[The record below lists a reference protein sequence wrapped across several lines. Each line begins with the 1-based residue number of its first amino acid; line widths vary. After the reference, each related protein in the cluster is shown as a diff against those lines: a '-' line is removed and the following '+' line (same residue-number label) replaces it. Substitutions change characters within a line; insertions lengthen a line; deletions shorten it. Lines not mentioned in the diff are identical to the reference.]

1 MVKQDSSNKT
11 SRQKIW
17 SILQYASMVIVFV
30 AWVLLWT
37 GACVGAFSLKW
48 FFWLALPLQFLS
60 LVSFFICRRRTARNS
75 WRFLVGHGINMLAL
89 ILWAIYML
97 PAEGGSVPENQAA
110 AEVLREQ
117 NQAAAMRLQ
126 SDFVNSKETG
136 NVAADSLQKLS
147 AGNLNGAYDA
157 PVKEKSGIGKR
168 VNLEQLSEQIWSR
181 RNELGRKNPL
191 YYNCAGSAVEQDA
204 VVIYLAINTP
214 YWQEQFRRQISD
226 SPFIRFEGPDKPER
240 ITIQAEADSRK
251 DSLFL
256 LPDYTVYSTE
266 TETVTFTL
274 YNENEH
280 RVLTFGSQYIVVRQA
295 DNGQWYRLP
304 HLGIWNDM
312 AYGLAKGQ
320 DTFRV
325 AMNPVLNRNKPGIY
339 RLYKKVSFSGERK
352 SFWLMAEFRLS
363 ADPQEVAKA
372 RKTAP
377 PLHP

>member
-1 MVKQDSSNKT
+1 MVKQSSSNKI
-11 SRQKIW
+11 SRQEIW
-17 SILQYASMVIVFV
+17 SVLQDTSMVIVFV
-30 AWVLLWT
+30 TWVLLWT
-37 GACVGAFSLKW
+37 GACVDALSLKW
-48 FFWLALPLQFLS
+48 LFWLALPLQFLS
-60 LVSFFICRRRTARNS
+60 LVSFFICRRWTAGDS

-89 ILWAIYML
+89 ILWPLYML

-110 AEVLREQ
+110 PEVSSEQ
-117 NQAAAMRLQ
+117 NQNAAMRLQ
-126 SDFVNSKETG
+126 SDTVNSREIG
-136 NVAADSLQKLS
+136 PVAADNLQNPS
-147 AGNLNGAYDA
+147 IGDLNGNGV
-157 PVKEKSGIGKR
+157 PTKEKSGIGKR
-168 VNLEQLSEQIWSR
+168 VNLEKLSEQIWSR

-226 SPFIRFEGPDKPER
+226 SPFIRFEGPDKPEK

-251 DSLFL
+251 DSLYL

-280 RVLTFGSQYIVVRQA
+280 RVLTFGSQYIVARQA
-295 DNGQWYRLP
+295 ADGQWYRLP

-312 AYGLAKGQ
+312 AYGLAKGK

-339 RLYKKVSFSGERK
+339 RLYKKVSFSGEQR

-372 RKTAP
+372 RKIS
-377 PLHP
+377 LSQKQ

>member
-1 MVKQDSSNKT
+1 MVKQDSSNKI
-11 SRQKIW
+11 SKRKIW
-17 SILQYASMVIVFV
+17 SIVQYASMVIVFV

-37 GACVGAFSLKW
+37 DACVGALSLKW
-48 FFWLALPLQFLS
+48 LFWLALLLF
-60 LVSFFICRRRTARNS
+60 SFISFVICRRWVARDS
-75 WRFLVGHGINMLAL
+75 WRFLLGHGINMLAL

-97 PAEGGSVPENQAA
+97 PAKGGSVPENQAA
-110 AEVLREQ
+110 PEVSGEQ
-117 NQAAAMRLQ
+117 NQTAVMRLQ
-126 SDFVNSKETG
+126 SDSVNSKETG
-136 NVAADSLQKLS
+136 VLSVDSLQNPS
-147 AGNLNGAYDA
+147 VGDRNGENGVLAN
-157 PVKEKSGIGKR
+157 EKSWNEEH

-214 YWQEQFRRQISD
+214 YWQEQFRRQISN
-226 SPFIRFEGPDKPER
+226 SPFIRFEGPDKPEK

-251 DSLFL
+251 DSLYL

-280 RVLTFGSQYIVVRQA
+280 RVLTFGSQYIVARQA
-295 DNGQWYRLP
+295 ADGQWYRLP

-312 AYGLAKGQ
+312 AYGLAKGKE
-320 DTFRV
+320 TFRV

-363 ADPQEVAKA
+363 ADPQEMAKA
-372 RKTAP
+372 RKNTLS
-377 PLHP
+377 LHL